1 MCGIVGYVTSKNKT
15 DYEKFFKQALIA
27 DVLRGFD
34 STGVIIGDDRE
45 YAYYKRAVN
54 AIDFLDM
61 RKAGQVINGNA
72 LNRPAFAIGHNRAAT
87 VGNVNSANAHP
98 FEQGDLIGVH
108 NGTLRT
114 YHRLDKSRDFD
125 TDSETLYYNLS
136 KRDDIADVLGD
147 VKGAYA
153 LVWYNSAEGTV
164 NIIRNDERPLTL
176 AKVKDEDTV
185 LWASEPGMLRWLA
198 ARNNIK
204 IENTFEPKA
213 NLHVKF
219 HIKNANVAE
228 FEFEQLE
235 VKDNYPSYNPPA
247 KRTPAGGSTGV
258 GTGSSAGA
266 PSSVPEKAVI
276 RDINLDKSKIYEVF
290 GFRFEAYAVGGEYGK
305 CIAYMVEDPFLEVHI
320 RSITKEIYQNQ
331 YEDNCFK
338 VKITDIKCPSGN
350 YWEAFAIGHKYNQSI
365 AKADGTDDK
374 TGNAADN
381 EAVYNGPAG
390 NFVTKVQMLDL
401 VKDGCMMCNSGIS
414 LAEFDFIDWVDG
426 KPVCPDCIEKC
437 NEMMEA

>member
-1 MCGIVGYVTSKNKT
+1 MTINSLQDLLNSYREAARTERDKGTYFERLSIAYLTNDPVQVEQ
-15 DYEKFFKQALIA
+15 YE
-27 DVLRGFD
+27 DVKP
-34 STGVIIGDDRE
+34 
-45 YAYYKRAVN
+45 YAAW
-54 AIDFLDM
+54 AI
-61 RKAGQVINGNA
+61 
-72 LNRPAFAIGHNRAAT
+72 
-87 VGNVNSANAHP
+87 
-98 FEQGDLIGVH
+98 EQGWDGRDTGIDLV
-108 NGTLRT
+108 
-114 YHRLDKSRDFD
+114 
-125 TDSETLYYNLS
+125 
-136 KRDDIADVLGD
+136 
-147 VKGAYA
+147 
-153 LVWYNSAEGTV
+153 
-164 NIIRNDERPLTL
+164 
-176 AKVKDEDTV
+176 AKLKDEDTV
-185 LWASEPGMLRWLA
+185 LLASEPGMLRWLA

-204 IENTFEPKA
+204 IESTFEPKA

-219 HIKNANVAE
+219 HIKNANVSE

-258 GTGSSAGA
+258 GTGSAAGA

-276 RDINLDKSKIYEVF
+276 RDINLDKTKTYEVF

-305 CIAYMVEDPFLEVHI
+305 CIAYLVEDPFLQVHI

-365 AKADGTDDK
+365 AKADDADDK
-374 TGNAADN
+374 VDNAADH

-401 VKDGCMMCNSGIS
+401 VKDGCMMCHSGIS

-437 NEMMEA
+437 TEMMEA